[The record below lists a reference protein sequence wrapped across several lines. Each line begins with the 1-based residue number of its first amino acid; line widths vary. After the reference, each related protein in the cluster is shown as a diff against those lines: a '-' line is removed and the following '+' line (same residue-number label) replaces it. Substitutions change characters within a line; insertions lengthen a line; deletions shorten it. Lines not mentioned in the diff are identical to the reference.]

1 MWRTKKLKDETADA
15 VCSKCEVEEYCE
27 LLKLSCSEVSNHL
40 TGLKNDMNM
49 REFLIYISL
58 KTLKKKRF

>member
-1 MWRTKKLKDETADA
+1 MWRTKKTKDETADA
-15 VCSKCEVEEYCE
+15 ACSKCEVEEYCE
-27 LLKLSCSEVSNHL
+27 LLKLSCPEVSNHL

-49 REFLIYISL
+49 SEFLIYISL